1 MSKPPKESLPHTMS
15 QRGIRKSTLCVRVQI
30 LKSYDFL
37 KISNVFFIYYF
48 RTTFL
53 NCFLP
58 F

>member
-1 MSKPPKESLPHTMS
+1 MGKPPKESLPHNNS
-15 QRGIRKSTLCVRVQI
+15 QWSIRKSTLCVRVQI
-30 LKSYDFL
+30 LKSYVFL

>member
-1 MSKPPKESLPHTMS
+1 MSKPPKESLSHTMS